1 MRLKFRLQIDIGEY
15 SANSC
20 AFDQSG
26 QTIAVGCDDRNV
38 RLINSELE
46 MNNVESVLTGHEGSV
61 HGVGFEYSS
70 KNLISCGDEGEFKLW
85 S

>member
-1 MRLKFRLQIDIGEY
+1 
-15 SANSC
+15 
-20 AFDQSG
+20 
-26 QTIAVGCDDRNV
+26 
-38 RLINSELE
+38 